1 MRKSLIS
8 PMAMSVGLGWVVDVL
23 IFCLWKTRK
32 EREKQHTSRSGSKHR
47 SNEALSKTFTLNSRG
62 QWAKN
67 DEEKAGVESLS
78 ETNEAMCELNSFIVV
93 FTSKILWEKG
103 RVRYL
108 QVDEKIEWSFGEDPR
123 SQDGKE
129 EWGY

>member
-1 MRKSLIS
+1 
-8 PMAMSVGLGWVVDVL
+8 
-23 IFCLWKTRK
+23 
-32 EREKQHTSRSGSKHR
+32 
-47 SNEALSKTFTLNSRG
+47 
-62 QWAKN
+62 
-67 DEEKAGVESLS
+67 
-78 ETNEAMCELNSFIVV
+78 MCELNSFIVV